1 MLRDSFAT
9 CPRCDRALDA
19 GDTCGQ
25 CHGALV
31 ADRVL
36 YDQISDAQLQELLTT
51 KRKTPW
57 RREEFATALVLAES
71 RDGTASISC
80 PRCESQMHK
89 YTLYDVEVDYCPAH
103 GVWLDGDN
111 EIRQVLRNA
120 AERI

>member
-25 CHGALV
+25 CHGALYPD
-31 ADRVL
+31 AVL
-36 YDQISDAQLQELLTT
+36 YAEISNAQIKALLDP

-57 RREEFATALVLAES
+57 RREEFAAALALAAS
-71 RDGTASISC
+71 RDGASTITC
-80 PRCESQMHK
+80 PRCESQMRKH
-89 YTLYDVEVDYCPAH
+89 TLYDVEVDYCPAH
-103 GVWLDGDN
+103 GVWLDGTS
-111 EIRQVLRNA
+111 ELREVLRNA